1 VPQPVVAGSHS
12 AFVVGPDG
20 EEIWTDVHGRVKVK
34 FHWDQSA
41 AHDDKASCWVRVSQA
56 WAGNGWGALFIP
68 RIGQEVIISYLD
80 GNPDRPLITGSVYN
94 GEQATPVNLP
104 SKQMQ
109 SGFRSRPTKS
119 GNGRSKSAEIADGR
133 IHGNEL
139 RFDDKMGDEELYLH
153 AEHDMKVDIEH
164 DLDTTLYKGSE
175 QHLIK
180 KGNRSIDVTLGNE
193 THTVGGKRDL
203 TVHGDET
210 HSDSANFK
218 HTVKKNYTLEVD
230 GDLSETIKGN
240 TTLKIT
246 GNLVIDVG
254 GSITFK
260 SGKNTDVTAGTAIN
274 VKAGTEL
281 SSKAGTSY
289 AIKAGTELKMDALT
303 LAAKASAS
311 GQIDGGGMLT
321 IKGGMVK
328 IN

>member
-1 VPQPVVAGSHS
+1 
-12 AFVVGPDG
+12 
-20 EEIWTDVHGRVKVK
+20 
-34 FHWDQSA
+34 
-41 AHDDKASCWVRVSQA
+41 
-56 WAGNGWGALFIP
+56 
-68 RIGQEVIISYLD
+68 
-80 GNPDRPLITGSVYN
+80 LITGSVYN

-164 DLDTTLYKGSE
+164 DLDTTMYTGSE
-175 QHLIK
+175 THLIK
-180 KGNRSIDVTLGNE
+180 KGDRSIEVTKGDE

-230 GDLSETIKGN
+230 GNLAETIKGN

-260 SGKNTDVTAGTAIN
+260 SGKNTDVTGGTAIN
-274 VKAGTEL
+274 IKAGTEL